1 MKKRYIA
8 PFVEFEYIET
18 EFDFMENS
26 KVKPIIDNAADDN
39 PNDHGSGIGGTGGS
53 ELDPIIPE
61 DGD

>member
-18 EFDFMENS
+18 ECDLMKDS
-26 KVKPIIDNAADDN
+26 KVNPIIEDAAPDN
-39 PNDHGSGIGGTGGS
+39 PNDHGSGIGGTGGD
-53 ELDPIIPE
+53 ELDPNIPE

>member
-1 MKKRYIA
+1 MKKIYVA
-8 PFVEFEYIET
+8 PFAEFEYIET

-39 PNDHGSGIGGTGGS
+39 PNDHGSGIGGS
-53 ELDPIIPE
+53 SDIIDPTIPE

>member
-26 KVKPIIDNAADDN
+26 KVKPIIDKAADDN
-39 PNDHGSGIGGTGGS
+39 PNNYGSGIGGTGS
-53 ELDPIIPE
+53 EILDPTIPE